1 MLARLLKRPVCRL
14 LASRSMAM
22 SAEEKSEIA
31 AKVAADKVVV
41 FMKGVPD
48 QPQCGFSRAVIQVLD
63 IHGVD
68 KFSAHNV
75 LADDALRENIKEFS
89 DWPTIPQVY
98 VGGEF
103 IGGCDIIIQLHQSGE
118 LIDVLKEVGIKSLVK

>member
-1 MLARLLKRPVCRL
+1 
-14 LASRSMAM
+14 
-22 SAEEKSEIA
+22 
-31 AKVAADKVVV
+31 
-41 FMKGVPD
+41 MKGVPD

-89 DWPTIPQVY
+89 DWPTIPQV
-98 VGGEF
+98 
-103 IGGCDIIIQLHQSGE
+103 
-118 LIDVLKEVGIKSLVK
+118 IKQRIWGKTK